1 MLPTGAFHG
10 VKIGIMKTWG
20 SGLKF
25 LAAGFALAAMLFA
38 ARPLTSHEHLG
49 TLEGTVLRADGKPL
63 AGARVTSE
71 QAEGEHPHATL
82 TNSDGR
88 FFFPRL
94 TPGLYNLRAYY
105 KGAWTEWTR
114 NAEVKV
120 GKGTN
125 VTLRMPS
132 K

>member
-1 MLPTGAFHG
+1 ML
-10 VKIGIMKTWG
+10 V
-20 SGLKF
+20 
-25 LAAGFALAAMLFA
+25 AAFALAALLLT

-71 QAEGEHPHATL
+71 QSEGEHPHATL
-82 TNSDGR
+82 TNGDGR

-94 TPGLYNLRAYY
+94 KPGLYNLRAYY
-105 KGAWTEWTR
+105 KGAWSEWAK

-120 GKGTN
+120 GKGTE
-125 VTLRMPS
+125 VVLRMPATQA